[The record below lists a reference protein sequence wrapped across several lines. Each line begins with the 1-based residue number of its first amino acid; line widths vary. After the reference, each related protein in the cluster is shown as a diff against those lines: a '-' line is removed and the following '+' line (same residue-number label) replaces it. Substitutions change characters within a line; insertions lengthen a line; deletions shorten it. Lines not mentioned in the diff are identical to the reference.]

1 MPYLQFWKG
10 NWRVRKPIPKS
21 VQAVIGRG
29 QYLTRGLGTP
39 DRAEADRLAIPVIA
53 EFQDIIDRAERG
65 DWPPLGPEGAELI
78 AYKWRGWAKR
88 GDPEFLPG
96 DSRDPVFASEDDF
109 RASVTAYV
117 AENWPSIKPGTTSFE
132 TVTGFARGECRIEKL
147 NRPSA
152 TTNPISYH
160 APTPSDSPYKFSEL
174 IEDWAL
180 ERDPK
185 RKTRDEFESKIT
197 KLIAHLGHDNA
208 AQVKD
213 TDLISWK
220 QKLLASGASHKTI
233 ENYLMV
239 IKTLFNFAKKNKKI
253 PTNPA
258 LEVSFQ
264 AKRRQKQLGYDDAD
278 AKKILLV
285 ARGETQPHRR
295 WVAWIAAFSGA
306 RLEEICGA
314 NVADVYEFGGVWC
327 LDIRLDNRGKD
338 GSLKNLGSERKVPLH
353 PAVIDE
359 GFLGYVAKLP
369 KDGPLFP
376 NLTPDRYG
384 RRGGSG
390 SKRLCRWIR
399 VNLGMDNGRKA
410 PNHAWRHRFKSVS
423 RRAGIDEEYHEA
435 LTGHTGEGSEGREY
449 GEYDVQVLHREI
461 CKIKSPVGPDEEGS
475 AKRSQHHV
483 EAEYPE
489 PPVTRQPRSTITSD
503 QKSA

>member
-1 MPYLQFWKG
+1 MRAHMPYLQLWKG
-10 NWRVRKPIPKS
+10 KWRVRKPVPKS
-21 VQAVIGRG
+21 IQAVIGRG
-29 QYLTRGLGTP
+29 QYLTRGLGTA
-39 DRAEADRLAIPVIA
+39 DRTEADRLSIPVLA
-53 EFQDIIDRAERG
+53 EFQEIIDRAERG
-65 DWPPLGPEGAELI
+65 DWPPLDEEGAELI
-78 AYKWRGWAKR
+78 AYKWASWAVRK
-88 GDPEFLPG
+88 DPEYVPQETTE
-96 DSRDPVFASEDDF
+96 PVFASEDDF
-109 RASVTAYV
+109 QASITAYL
-117 AENWPSIKPGTTSFE
+117 AEHWPSIKLGTKSFE
-132 TVTGFARGECRIEKL
+132 GVTGFARGECTIEKS

-152 TTNPISYH
+152 IANPISNLVGFQ
-160 APTPSDSPYKFSEL
+160 APTSSESPYRFSEL
-174 IEDWAL
+174 IDDWAL

-185 RKTRDEFESKIT
+185 RKTRDEFESKVT
-197 KLIAHLGHDNA
+197 KLIAHLGHEDA

-220 QKLLASGASHKTI
+220 QKLLVSGASHKTI

-253 PTNPA
+253 TMNPA
-258 LEVSFQ
+258 HEVSFQ

-278 AKKILLV
+278 ATKILLA
-285 ARGETQPHRR
+285 ARAESEPHRR
-295 WVAWIAAFSGA
+295 WVPWIAAFSGA

-338 GSLKNLGSERKVPLH
+338 GSLKNVGSERKVPLH
-353 PAVIDE
+353 PVVIEE
-359 GFLGYVAKLP
+359 GFLRYVSRLP

-399 VNLGMDNGRKA
+399 MNLGMKNVRKA
-410 PNHAWRHRFKSVS
+410 PNHAWRHRFKSIS

-449 GEYDVQVLHREI
+449 GEYEMQVLYREI
-461 CKIKSPVGPDEEGS
+461 CRIKSPINPDDKVDAGQR
-475 AKRSQHHV
+475 AAFR
-483 EAEYPE
+483 
-489 PPVTRQPRSTITSD
+489 
-503 QKSA
+503 